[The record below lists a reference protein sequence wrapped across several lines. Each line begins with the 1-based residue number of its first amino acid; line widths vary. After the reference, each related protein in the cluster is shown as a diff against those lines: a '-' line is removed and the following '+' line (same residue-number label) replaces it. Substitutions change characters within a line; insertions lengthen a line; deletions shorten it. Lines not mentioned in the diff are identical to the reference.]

1 MIINKMLNLTH
12 GEVYVILYEGKKS
25 IRFSDADNPVRF
37 RQELHV
43 QLANA
48 FDEITITVEAY
59 MGQFGTW
66 VLDKKWKL
74 KDKGVCESWEL
85 ANELA
90 YELEQHDFMHELE
103 KAIN

>member
-1 MIINKMLNLTH
+1 MIINKELQLTH
-12 GEVYVILYEGKKS
+12 GEVYVIIYEGAKS
-25 IRFSDADNPVRF
+25 LAFSDKYNFTRF

-43 QLANA
+43 QLTEA

>member
-48 FDEITITVEAY
+48 FDEITITVVAY
-59 MGQFGTW
+59 MGQFGKW
-66 VLDKKWKL
+66 VLDKEWAL
-74 KDKGVCESWEL
+74 KDKGVSESWQW

-90 YELEQHDFMHELE
+90 QELEHHGFMEELE